1 MKICV
6 FNIGKSMRD
15 TIDDIV
21 TSAGMYCSRSE
32 LVRCAIREYLLFLNG
47 NEVSTNDSPEVV
59 HIPDEVVD
67 EEGKMI
73 TKYLQYKVVRR
84 LESAP

>member
-1 MKICV
+1 MKVCV

-21 TSAGMYCSRSE
+21 TSSGMYCSRSE
-32 LVRCAIREYLLFLNG
+32 LVRCAIREYLLFLYG
-47 NEVSTNDSPEVV
+47 VEAPTNDFLEVV
-59 HIPDEVVD
+59 HIPDEFID
-67 EEGKMI
+67 EEGKLI
-73 TKYLQYKVVRR
+73 TTYLEYKVVRR

>member
-6 FNIGKSMRD
+6 FNVSKGIKD
-15 TIDDIV
+15 TMDDIV

-32 LVRCAIREYLLFLNG
+32 LVRCAIREYLLYLNG
-47 NEVSTNDSPEVV
+47 NEQLTNESTDVI
-59 HIPDEVVD
+59 HIPNEIIDEQ
-67 EEGKMI
+67 GKMI
-73 TKYLQYKVVRR
+73 TTYLEYKVVRR